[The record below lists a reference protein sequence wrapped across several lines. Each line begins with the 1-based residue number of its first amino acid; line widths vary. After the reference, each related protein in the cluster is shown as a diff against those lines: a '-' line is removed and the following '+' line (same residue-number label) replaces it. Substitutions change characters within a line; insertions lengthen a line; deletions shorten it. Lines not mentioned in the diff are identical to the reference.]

1 MRYHPGDLLLRAHR
15 WRGPVL
21 RVAPRMVYLLGPEAN
36 RFIFAHSDLFRWREA
51 FAGLVPVDGETSLIV
66 SDGPDHARRRRLV
79 QPAMHHRQVQQYV
92 ATMAEQADLALDAW
106 QPASRVDAYQSFR
119 AAIRRSTLFSL
130 FGPDLAADA
139 DFFGDELQELLDLVD
154 RLPQFVAQHRRWR
167 TPRWRRAMRARKR
180 VDERIHAEIARVR
193 SGEVT
198 GDDHVLATLVHGRDS
213 DGDGG
218 GLSDQE
224 VRDQVVTLIAA
235 GYETTSAAM
244 AWVVHALLTHPEVW
258 HRARAEEQEI
268 LAGRAPEPADL
279 KQLDYL
285 SQVVQE
291 TLRLSPPAV
300 ISARMTAE
308 EFTFAGETITPGT
321 MVLHSAYVTHR
332 LPEVWTDPLAFR
344 PERWDATRTD
354 HHKPSPAEFLP
365 FGGGTHRC
373 IGATMATTELTVMLA
388 RLLSRVA
395 ESGLEL
401 SLPKQRIVATSFAA
415 MRPKHGLLVDVG
427 RAG

>member
-1 MRYHPGDLLLRAHR
+1 MHYLPGDLLLRAHR

-66 SDGPDHARRRRLV
+66 SDGADHARRRRLV

-92 ATMAEQADLALDAW
+92 TTMAEQADRALDEW
-106 QPASRVDAYQSFR
+106 QPGNRIDAYQSFR
-119 AAIRRSTLFSL
+119 AAIRRSTLSSL
-130 FGPDLAADA
+130 FGSELASDA

-154 RLPQFVAQHRRWR
+154 RLPQSVAVHRWLR
-167 TPRWRRAMRARKR
+167 TPRWRRAMRARDR
-180 VDERIHAEIARVR
+180 VDERIHTEIARVR
-193 SGEVT
+193 AGQVT
-198 GDDHVLATLVHGRDS
+198 GDDHVLATLVHGRD
-213 DGDGG
+213 GDGA

-244 AWVVHALLTHPEVW
+244 GWLVHALLTHPEVW
-258 HRARAEEQEI
+258 HRARAEERAV
-268 LAGRAPEPADL
+268 LAGRTPEPADL
-279 KQLDYL
+279 KRLDYL
-285 SQVVQE
+285 SSVVQE

-308 EFTFAGETITPGT
+308 QFTFAGETITPGT
-321 MVLHSAYVTHR
+321 MVLHSAYVTQR
-332 LPEVWTDPLAFR
+332 LPEVWADPLAFR
-344 PERWDATRTD
+344 PERWDPTRAD
-354 HHKPSPAEFLP
+354 HRKPSPAEFLP

-401 SLPKQRIVATSFAA
+401 DLPGQRIVATSFAA

-427 RAG
+427 GTI